1 MPASALSAPPVITPA
16 RPGWTGRV
24 GGLMALVG
32 ILAVLFLFDPAQHG
46 FYPRCALKAST
57 GFDCPGCGG
66 LRAAHQLLH
75 GQVRAAFA
83 LNPLLV
89 VSLPLLGWIL
99 LQKIIPTTASR
110 RLPPAA
116 MRPVWVWLGA
126 AVVVAFGVLRN
137 LPLFRL

>member
-1 MPASALSAPPVITPA
+1 
-16 RPGWTGRV
+16 
-24 GGLMALVG
+24 MALVG

-89 VSLPLLGWIL
+89 LSLPLVGWIL

-110 RLPPAA
+110 RLPPVA